1 MKLAEFEDIPGNT
14 PEEKLGQL
22 FELTNRGPVYVQRK
36 LNGVHFDYR
45 NGVFTTKNG
54 KVWRQGFFGQLIADA
69 FASIHNPTGRI
80 LHGEI
85 VAEQSDTKLA
95 TLAGWVNVNSELCS
109 DPEHLRFV
117 IYDSHREDYAEP
129 FSFRMRQ
136 TQLLNADRDYMI
148 ETLETIIAPDVR
160 MAQEIYEHEVQLGG
174 EGVVY
179 RINPDYYYDGTSVST
194 CAWRRKQWFETEG
207 VIIAVGQ
214 GVGKREGM
222 LGGLVVQITLY
233 DGRQVRLSVGGGKEL
248 TNTQLTKMWLDR
260 DKLLGMMATIKYQEL
275 SIHSTPLR
283 AQLVCIRNY
292 E

>member
-1 MKLAEFEDIPGNT
+1 
-14 PEEKLGQL
+14 
-22 FELTNRGPVYVQRK
+22 
-36 LNGVHFDYR
+36 
-45 NGVFTTKNG
+45 
-54 KVWRQGFFGQLIADA
+54 
-69 FASIHNPTGRI
+69 
-80 LHGEI
+80 
-85 VAEQSDTKLA
+85 
-95 TLAGWVNVNSELCS
+95 
-109 DPEHLRFV
+109 
-117 IYDSHREDYAEP
+117 
-129 FSFRMRQ
+129 MRQ

-222 LGGLVVQITLY
+222 LGRLVVQITLY

-275 SIHSTPLR
+275 SIHLTPLR

>member
-1 MKLAEFEDIPGNT
+1 MYEVAMTITMDGDEVATMDVHMLGNDH
-14 PEEKLGQL
+14 
-22 FELTNRGPVYVQRK
+22 Y
-36 LNGVHFDYR
+36 
-45 NGVFTTKNG
+45 
-54 KVWRQGFFGQLIADA
+54 A
-69 FASIHNPTGRI
+69 FADWDRQSGVANDGKTAIRI
-80 LHGEI
+80 ILPYP
-85 VAEQSDTKLA
+85 VSANRY
-95 TLAGWVNVNSELCS
+95 WRV
-109 DPEHLRFV
+109 
-117 IYDSHREDYAEP
+117 
-129 FSFRMRQ
+129 FRSR
-136 TQLLNADRDYMI
+136 
-148 ETLETIIAPDVR
+148 
-160 MAQEIYEHEVQLGG
+160 
-174 EGVVY
+174 VY

-194 CAWRRKQWFETEG
+194 CAWRHKQWFETEG

-222 LGGLVVQITLY
+222 LGRLVVQITLY